1 MNPRDQ
7 FLHRQAN
14 QNDSNSSTSTNLNSV
29 DTQCNYELNFSLD
42 RQVQELKD
50 RVHRDA
56 ERIDEA
62 FRVGVEV
69 EACLLDGKGIPV
81 SADPLIKEL
90 AGTTY
95 EIDYEYGAC
104 QFEYKTSPVG
114 MNNLDYLNIVF
125 EQFIESLDRFIKKT
139 YKEKEVIPVFLGA
152 NPSPEIT
159 KEGLVTN
166 KPRYNKLADWQSGLP
181 DVEIEGYNFRAAYVA
196 TAIQGFHLHL
206 QGKNPRNTTIMFNHI
221 LNIIPSAIVLGANS
235 RLFAGRLYSL
245 HEPRIHLYD
254 QSEQQNSGFPAIT
267 RYLNEIGDYIDYTSS
282 REPKLAKDYFELEKE
297 RHDDARIRI
306 GPDSYRVET
315 RIMSVQPT
323 SKSLLAMAEF
333 FIGYL
338 SRAIHEER
346 ELRPL
351 PTLREERMAAVRSGY
366 NAKTHFNIVDTVK
379 AQLDFARKGLSDLGG
394 NAEFLGI
401 LDKRVENRN
410 TPGEYVANLW
420 SKKFN
425 GSVNDTIY
433 EIISDIWQKTKDN
446 QPIT

>member
-14 QNDSNSSTSTNLNSV
+14 QNNSNSSTSTNLNSV

-267 RYLNEIGDYIDYTSS
+267 KYLNGKIILNL
-282 REPKLAKDYFELEKE
+282 RKKDMMMHASE
-297 RHDDARIRI
+297 
-306 GPDSYRVET
+306 
-315 RIMSVQPT
+315 
-323 SKSLLAMAEF
+323 
-333 FIGYL
+333 
-338 SRAIHEER
+338 
-346 ELRPL
+346 
-351 PTLREERMAAVRSGY
+351 
-366 NAKTHFNIVDTVK
+366 
-379 AQLDFARKGLSDLGG
+379 
-394 NAEFLGI
+394 
-401 LDKRVENRN
+401 
-410 TPGEYVANLW
+410 
-420 SKKFN
+420 
-425 GSVNDTIY
+425 
-433 EIISDIWQKTKDN
+433 
-446 QPIT
+446 